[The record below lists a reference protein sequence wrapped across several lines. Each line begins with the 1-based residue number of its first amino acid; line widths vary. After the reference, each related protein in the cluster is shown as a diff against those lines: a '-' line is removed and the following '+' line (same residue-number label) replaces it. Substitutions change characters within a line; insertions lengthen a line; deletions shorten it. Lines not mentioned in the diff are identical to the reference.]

1 MGELLGM
8 GPPGPA
14 TRAGAGRIPGMGTA
28 SGHLLLGLAPREVEV
43 AFEAAP
49 PEVVAEIVD
58 GELSLI
64 PRPGPRHARAASR
77 LVQCLG
83 EFDEEGGGWVILK
96 EPELHLGS
104 RPDKVVPDVA
114 GWRRERM
121 PEIPD
126 AAAITIAPDWVCEVL
141 SDRTRRLDRGKKQR
155 VYAREGVK
163 HLWFVDPEAQIVE
176 VLRLEGH
183 RWLLVDTFEADA
195 AVRAEPFEAAELPL
209 GALWAR

>member
-1 MGELLGM
+1 MAVMATAAPFFPLDAN
-8 GPPGPA
+8 PP
-14 TRAGAGRIPGMGTA
+14 
-28 SGHLLLGLAPREVEV
+28 EVEV
-43 AFEAAP
+43 AFQAAP
-49 PEVVAEIVD
+49 PEMVAEIID
-58 GELSLI
+58 GELSLM
-64 PRPGPRHARAASR
+64 PRPRPRHARAASR
-77 LVQCLG
+77 LVRCLG
-83 EFDEEGGGWVILK
+83 EFDEEGGGWVILI

-104 RPDKVVPDVA
+104 KPDKVVPDVA

-126 AAAITIAPDWVCEVL
+126 AAAITIAPDWACEVL

-155 VYAREGVK
+155 VYAREGVG
-163 HLWFVDPEAQIVE
+163 HLWFVDPEAEFVE

-183 RWLLVDTFEADA
+183 RWLFVDTFEADA